1 MKNGEITIETEED
14 LISEEHPE
22 DAGLNPHA
30 QVCLQHLLRVWLG
43 FERDLAK
50 VPLLRRIDL
59 GTYTAEDH
67 QLFLLNIRQQVI
79 EGSRWI
85 TRTASSFD
93 RNHAEIRSTVISHAV
108 DEHRDYEM
116 LEKDFVASGGQLN
129 DILNSSCNIQ

>member
-1 MKNGEITIETEED
+1 MKNGEIKIESDEK
-14 LISEEHPE
+14 LISEEHSE

-93 RNHAEIRSTVISHAV
+93 RNHAEIRHPFGNVNF
-108 DEHRDYEM
+108 M
-116 LEKDFVASGGQLN
+116 LFFNFLKSLLMKDL
-129 DILNSSCNIQ
+129 DK

>member
-1 MKNGEITIETEED
+1 MKNGEIKIETELEHEMEVD
-14 LISEEHPE
+14 EVSE
-22 DAGLNPHA
+22 GLNPHA
-30 QVCLQHLLRVWLG
+30 QICLQHLLRVWLG

-85 TRTASSFD
+85 TRTASK
-93 RNHAEIRSTVISHAV
+93 
-108 DEHRDYEM
+108 
-116 LEKDFVASGGQLN
+116 L
-129 DILNSSCNIQ
+129 